1 MVTVCGSESL
11 LFKQKDILVVDVGS
25 GTQDVL
31 VYQAGKNIENCPK
44 LVMPSRT
51 QLVAGQ
57 IRRATQQGHSIYLY
71 GHVMGGGAC
80 YAALKQHL
88 TAGLKVYATKQAAY
102 TFNDNLN
109 KVCQMGIELVE
120 AVPDNADKIWLGDI
134 DLPAFQQALAAFEQP
149 LPSLLAVAVQDHGF
163 SAEESNRV
171 LRFRLLKEFIYQGGF
186 LRDIVFTEQIPEV
199 YTRMN
204 AVRAIVPGAVLTDTG
219 AAALLGIT
227 ADRAVRAQMEKGIIA
242 VNIGNSHTL
251 AAAIRGQR
259 VYGIFEH
266 HTGVLN
272 TELLASLVKRM
283 QNNELSNDEIYNA
296 GGHGAALHPDMG
308 PGWDYVAVTGPRRAM
323 AKPLGW
329 REAAP
334 YGDMMLTGCFGL
346 LIGLGII

>member
-1 MVTVCGSESL
+1 
-11 LFKQKDILVVDVGS
+11 
-25 GTQDVL
+25 
-31 VYQAGKNIENCPK
+31 
-44 LVMPSRT
+44 MPSRT

-57 IRRATQQGHSIYLY
+57 IRRVTQQGHSLYLY

-80 YAALKQHL
+80 YTALKQHL
-88 TAGLKVYATKQAAY
+88 AAGLKVYATKQAAY

-120 AVPDNADKIWLGDI
+120 AVPDNTDKIWLGDI

-149 LPSLLAVAVQDHGF
+149 LPSHLAVAVQDHGF
-163 SAEESNRV
+163 SAEESNRT
-171 LRFRLLKEFIYQGGF
+171 LRFRLLKEFIAKGGF
-186 LRDIVFTEQIPEV
+186 LRDLVFTEQIPEV

-227 ADRAVRAQMEKGIIA
+227 ADPAVRAQMEKGIIA

>member
-1 MVTVCGSESL
+1 MMTVFKSKSL

-57 IRRATQQGHSIYLY
+57 IRRATQQGHSIGLY

-88 TAGLKVYATKQAAY
+88 AAGFKVYATEQAAY
-102 TFNDNLN
+102 TFNDNLT

-120 AVPDNADKIWLGDI
+120 TVPDIADKIWLGDI
-134 DLPAFQQALAAFEQP
+134 DLSAFQQALAAFEQP
-149 LPSLLAVAVQDHGF
+149 RPSQLAVAVQDHGF
-163 SAEESNRV
+163 STEESNRTF
-171 LRFRLLKEFIYQGGF
+171 RFRLWKEFIAKGGF
-186 LRDIVFTEQIPEV
+186 LRDLVFTEQIPEV
-199 YTRMN
+199 YTRMK
-204 AVRAIVPGAVLTDTG
+204 AVREIVPGTVLTDTG
-219 AAALLGIT
+219 TAALLGIT
-227 ADRAVRAQMEKGIIA
+227 ADLAVKPLLEKGILAI
-242 VNIGNSHTL
+242 NIGNTHTL
-251 AAAIRGQR
+251 AAAIRDQR
-259 VYGIFEH
+259 VYGLFEH
-266 HTGVLN
+266 HTELLN
-272 TELLASLVKRM
+272 TESLASLVKRM
-283 QNNELSNDEIYNA
+283 QNNKLSNDEIYNA
-296 GGHGAALHPDMG
+296 GGHGAAFHPDMG
-308 PGWDYVAVTGPRRAM
+308 PGWDYIAVTGPRRAM

-329 REAAP
+329 HEAAP

>member
-1 MVTVCGSESL
+1 MTVSVSESL
-11 LFKQKDILVVDVGS
+11 LGKKDILVVDVGS

-44 LVMPSRT
+44 LVMPSQT
-51 QLVAGQ
+51 QLVAGK

-80 YAALKQHL
+80 SSALKQHL
-88 TAGLKVYATKQAAY
+88 ASGLKVYATKQAAY

-109 KVCQMGIELVE
+109 EVSAMGIELVE

-134 DLPAFQQALAAFEQP
+134 DLPAFQQALAAFAQP
-149 LPSLLAVAVQDHGF
+149 LPALLAAAVQDHGF
-163 SAEESNRV
+163 SAEESNRKV
-171 LRFRLLKEFIYQGGF
+171 RFRLLEQFIAKGGF
-186 LRDIVFTEQIPEV
+186 LRDLVYTEQIPEV

-204 AVRAIVPGAVLTDTG
+204 AVREIVPGAVLTDTG

-227 ADRAVRAQMEKGIIA
+227 ADPAVRQRLEKGIIA

-259 VYGIFEH
+259 VYAIFEH
-266 HTGVLN
+266 HTKDLN
-272 TELLASLVKRM
+272 TELLASMVKGL
-283 QNNELSNDEIYNA
+283 QNAELSNDEIYNA

-308 PGWDYVAVTGPRRAM
+308 PGWDYIAVTGPRRAM
-323 AKPLGW
+323 AEPLGW
-329 REAAP
+329 HEAAP

>member
-57 IRRATQQGHSIYLY
+57 IRRATQQGHSICLH
-71 GHVMGGGAC
+71 GHLMGGGAC
-80 YAALKQHL
+80 YLALKQHL
-88 TAGLKVYATKQAAY
+88 AAGFKVYATEQAAY
-102 TFNDNLN
+102 TFNDNLT
-109 KVCQMGIELVE
+109 KVRRMGIELVE

-134 DLPAFQQALAAFEQP
+134 DLPAFQQALTAFEQP
-149 LPSLLAVAVQDHGF
+149 MPSQLAVAVQDHGF
-163 SAEESNRV
+163 SAEESNRT
-171 LRFRLLKEFIYQGGF
+171 LRFRLWKEFIAKGGF
-186 LRDIVFTEQIPEV
+186 LRDLVFTEQIPEV
-199 YTRMN
+199 YTRMK
-204 AVRAIVPGAVLTDTG
+204 AIRAIVPGSVLTDTG

-227 ADRAVRAQMEKGIIA
+227 ADPAVRPQLEKGILA

-259 VYGIFEH
+259 VYGLFEQ
-266 HTGVLN
+266 HTEYLS

-283 QNNELSNDEIYNA
+283 QNNELTNDEIYNA
-296 GGHGAALHPDMG
+296 GGHGATLHPDMG
-308 PGWDYVAVTGPRRAM
+308 PGWEYIAVTGPRRAM

-329 REAAP
+329 HEAAP